1 MIKRKTRRKI
11 KNKRKI
17 KLILIGSLMILITL
31 GFFSY
36 KYLNLY
42 LIQDK
47 EKKSVKYYLDKVTDK
62 IIDDNKQDD
71 IQENNDNLFNYVAVV
86 EIPKIKLVRGLVDKN
101 DSLNNVNH
109 NIQILK
115 ESTMPNVE
123 HSNLYLA
130 AHSGDSSVSYF
141 KYLDRLIYDDEV
153 YIYYQNIKYIYK
165 VVKLYEI
172 DKNGYAEIKRS
183 GGTKHLILVT
193 CIDGT
198 EKQLVIIC
206 DLKEERQNNEI

>member
-1 MIKRKTRRKI
+1 MRKRKARKPIKSKRKT
-11 KNKRKI
+11 
-17 KLILIGSLMILITL
+17 KLILIGSLMIFITL

-47 EKKSVKYYLDKVTDK
+47 EERSVKYYLNKVTDK
-62 IIDDNKQDD
+62 IIDNNIDED
-71 IQENNDNLFNYVAVV
+71 ITEEKDLINYIAVV

-101 DSLNNVNH
+101 DSLNNVDY

-115 ESTMPNVE
+115 ESTMPNVDY
-123 HSNLYLA
+123 SNLYLA
-130 AHSGDSSVSYF
+130 AHSGSSSVSYF
-141 KYLDRLIYDDEV
+141 KYLDRLIYNDEV

-172 DKNGYAEIKRS
+172 DKNGYAEIQRR

-206 DLKEERQNNEI
+206 DLKEEREGNEV

>member
-1 MIKRKTRRKI
+1 MIF
-11 KNKRKI
+11 
-17 KLILIGSLMILITL
+17 ITL

-42 LIQDK
+42 LIQGK
-47 EKKSVKYYLDKVTDK
+47 EERSVKYYLNKVTDK
-62 IIDDNKQDD
+62 IIDNNIDED
-71 IQENNDNLFNYVAVV
+71 ITEEKDLINYIAVV

-101 DSLNNVNH
+101 DSLNNVDY

-115 ESTMPNVE
+115 ESTMPNVDY
-123 HSNLYLA
+123 SNLYLA
-130 AHSGDSSVSYF
+130 AHSGSSSVSYF
-141 KYLDRLIYDDEV
+141 KYLDRLIYNDEV

-172 DKNGYAEIKRS
+172 DKNGYAEIQRR

-206 DLKEERQNNEI
+206 DLKEEREGNEV

>member
-1 MIKRKTRRKI
+1 MIF
-11 KNKRKI
+11 
-17 KLILIGSLMILITL
+17 ITL

-47 EKKSVKYYLDKVTDK
+47 EERSVKYYLNKVTDK
-62 IIDDNKQDD
+62 IIDNNIDDNITEEKDL
-71 IQENNDNLFNYVAVV
+71 INYIAVV

-101 DSLNNVNH
+101 DSLNNVDY

-115 ESTMPNVE
+115 ESTMPNVDY
-123 HSNLYLA
+123 SNLYLA
-130 AHSGDSSVSYF
+130 AHSGSSSVSYF
-141 KYLDRLIYDDEV
+141 KYLDRLIYNDEV
-153 YIYYQNIKYIYK
+153 NIYYQNIKYIYK

-172 DKNGYAEIKRS
+172 DKNGYAEIQRR

-206 DLKEERQNNEI
+206 DLKEEREGNEV

>member
-1 MIKRKTRRKI
+1 MRKRKARKPIKSKRKT
-11 KNKRKI
+11 
-17 KLILIGSLMILITL
+17 KLILIGSLMIFITL

-47 EKKSVKYYLDKVTDK
+47 EERSVKYYLNKVTDK
-62 IIDDNKQDD
+62 IIDNNIDDNITEEKDL
-71 IQENNDNLFNYVAVV
+71 INYIAVV

-101 DSLNNVNH
+101 DSLNNVDY

-115 ESTMPNVE
+115 ESTMPNVDY
-123 HSNLYLA
+123 SNLYLA
-130 AHSGDSSVSYF
+130 AHSGSSSVSYF
-141 KYLDRLIYDDEV
+141 KYLDRLIYNDEV

-172 DKNGYAEIKRS
+172 DKNGYAEIQRR

-206 DLKEERQNNEI
+206 DLKEEREGNEV

>member
-1 MIKRKTRRKI
+1 MRKRKARRPIKSKRKT
-11 KNKRKI
+11 
-17 KLILIGSLMILITL
+17 KLILIGSLMIFITL

-47 EKKSVKYYLDKVTDK
+47 EERSVKYYLNKVTDK
-62 IIDDNKQDD
+62 IIDNNIDDNITEEKDL
-71 IQENNDNLFNYVAVV
+71 INYIAVV

-101 DSLNNVNH
+101 DSLNNVDY

-115 ESTMPNVE
+115 ESTMPNVDY
-123 HSNLYLA
+123 SNLYLA
-130 AHSGDSSVSYF
+130 AHSGSSSVSYF
-141 KYLDRLIYDDEV
+141 KYLDRLIYNDEV

-172 DKNGYAEIKRS
+172 DKNGYAEIQRR

-206 DLKEERQNNEI
+206 DLKEEREGNEV

>member
-1 MIKRKTRRKI
+1 MIF
-11 KNKRKI
+11 
-17 KLILIGSLMILITL
+17 ITL

-47 EKKSVKYYLDKVTDK
+47 EERSVKYYLNKVTDK
-62 IIDDNKQDD
+62 IIDNNIDED
-71 IQENNDNLFNYVAVV
+71 ITEEKDLINYIAVV

-101 DSLNNVNH
+101 DSLNNVDY

-115 ESTMPNVE
+115 ESTMPNVDY
-123 HSNLYLA
+123 SNLYLA
-130 AHSGDSSVSYF
+130 AHSGSSSVSYF
-141 KYLDRLIYDDEV
+141 KYLDRLIYNDEV

-172 DKNGYAEIKRS
+172 DKNGYAEIQRRGS
-183 GGTKHLILVT
+183 TKHLILVT

-206 DLKEERQNNEI
+206 DLKY

>member
-1 MIKRKTRRKI
+1 MRKRKTRRPI
-11 KNKRKI
+11 KNKRKT
-17 KLILIGSLMILITL
+17 KLILIGSLMIFITL

-47 EKKSVKYYLDKVTDK
+47 EERSVKYYLNKVTDK
-62 IIDDNKQDD
+62 IIDNNIDED
-71 IQENNDNLFNYVAVV
+71 ITEEKDLIDYIAVV

-101 DSLNNVNH
+101 DSLNNVDY

-115 ESTMPNVE
+115 ESTMPNVDY
-123 HSNLYLA
+123 SNLYLA
-130 AHSGDSSVSYF
+130 AHSGSSSVSYF
-141 KYLDRLIYDDEV
+141 KYLDRLIYNDEV

-172 DKNGYAEIKRS
+172 DKNGYAEIQRR

-206 DLKEERQNNEI
+206 DLKEEREGNEV

>member
-1 MIKRKTRRKI
+1 MIF
-11 KNKRKI
+11 
-17 KLILIGSLMILITL
+17 ITL

-47 EKKSVKYYLDKVTDK
+47 EERSVKYYLNKVTDK
-62 IIDDNKQDD
+62 IIDNNIDED
-71 IQENNDNLFNYVAVV
+71 ITEEKDLINYIAVV

-101 DSLNNVNH
+101 DSLNNVDY

-115 ESTMPNVE
+115 ESTMPNVDY
-123 HSNLYLA
+123 SNLYLA
-130 AHSGDSSVSYF
+130 AHSGNSSVSYF
-141 KYLDRLIYDDEV
+141 KYLDRLIYNDEV

-172 DKNGYAEIKRS
+172 DKNGYAEIQRR

-193 CIDGT
+193 CIDDT

-206 DLKEERQNNEI
+206 DLKEEREGNEV

>member
-1 MIKRKTRRKI
+1 MRKRKTRRPI
-11 KNKRKI
+11 KNKRKT
-17 KLILIGSLMILITL
+17 KLILIGSLMIFITL

-47 EKKSVKYYLDKVTDK
+47 EERSVKYYLNKVTDK
-62 IIDDNKQDD
+62 IIDNNIDED
-71 IQENNDNLFNYVAVV
+71 ITEEKDLINYIAVV
-86 EIPKIKLVRGLVDKN
+86 EIPKIKLIRGLVDKN
-101 DSLNNVNH
+101 DSLNNVDY

-115 ESTMPNVE
+115 ESTMPNVDY
-123 HSNLYLA
+123 SNLYLA
-130 AHSGDSSVSYF
+130 AHSGSSSVSYF
-141 KYLDRLIYDDEV
+141 KYLDRLIYNDEV

-172 DKNGYAEIKRS
+172 DKNGYAEIQRR

-206 DLKEERQNNEI
+206 DLKEEREGNEV

>member
-1 MIKRKTRRKI
+1 MIF
-11 KNKRKI
+11 
-17 KLILIGSLMILITL
+17 ITL

-42 LIQDK
+42 SIQDK
-47 EKKSVKYYLDKVTDK
+47 EKRSVKYYLDKVTDK
-62 IIDDNKQDD
+62 IVDNNIDED
-71 IQENNDNLFNYVAVV
+71 IKEKNDLINYIAVV
-86 EIPKIKLVRGLVDKN
+86 EIPKINLVRGLVDKN
-101 DSLNNVNH
+101 DSLNNVDY

-123 HSNLYLA
+123 YSNLYLA
-130 AHSGDSSVSYF
+130 AHSGSSSVSYF
-141 KYLDRLIYDDEV
+141 KYLDRLIYNDEV
-153 YIYYQNIKYIYK
+153 YIYYQDIKYIYK

-172 DKNGYAEIKRS
+172 DKNGYAEIQRQ

-206 DLKEERQNNEI
+206 DLEEERKNDEV

>member
-1 MIKRKTRRKI
+1 MIF
-11 KNKRKI
+11 
-17 KLILIGSLMILITL
+17 ITL

-47 EKKSVKYYLDKVTDK
+47 EERSVKYYLNKVTDK
-62 IIDDNKQDD
+62 IIDNNIDDNITEEKDL
-71 IQENNDNLFNYVAVV
+71 INYIAVV

-101 DSLNNVNH
+101 DFLNNVDY

-123 HSNLYLA
+123 FSNLYLA
-130 AHSGDSSVSYF
+130 AHSGSSSVSYF
-141 KYLDRLIYDDEV
+141 KYLDRLIYNDAV

-172 DKNGYAEIKRS
+172 DKNGYAEIQRR

-206 DLKEERQNNEI
+206 DLKEEREGNEV

>member
-1 MIKRKTRRKI
+1 MRKRKTRRPI
-11 KNKRKI
+11 KNKRKT
-17 KLILIGSLMILITL
+17 KLILIGSLMIFITL

-47 EKKSVKYYLDKVTDK
+47 EERSVKYYLNKVTDK
-62 IIDDNKQDD
+62 IIDNNIDDNITEEKDL
-71 IQENNDNLFNYVAVV
+71 INYIAVV

-101 DSLNNVNH
+101 DSLNNVDY

-115 ESTMPNVE
+115 ESTMPNVDY
-123 HSNLYLA
+123 SNLYLA
-130 AHSGDSSVSYF
+130 AHSGSSSVSYF
-141 KYLDRLIYDDEV
+141 KYLDRLIYNDEV

-172 DKNGYAEIKRS
+172 DKNGYAEIQRR

-206 DLKEERQNNEI
+206 DLKEEREGNEV

>member
-1 MIKRKTRRKI
+1 MIF
-11 KNKRKI
+11 
-17 KLILIGSLMILITL
+17 ITL

-47 EKKSVKYYLDKVTDK
+47 EERSVKYYLNKVTDK
-62 IIDDNKQDD
+62 IIDNNIDED
-71 IQENNDNLFNYVAVV
+71 ITEEKDLINYIAVV

-101 DSLNNVNH
+101 DSLNNVDY

-115 ESTMPNVE
+115 ESTMPNVDY
-123 HSNLYLA
+123 SNLYLA
-130 AHSGDSSVSYF
+130 AHSGSSSVSYF
-141 KYLDRLIYDDEV
+141 KYLDRLIYNDEV

-172 DKNGYAEIKRS
+172 DKKGYAEIQRR

-206 DLKEERQNNEI
+206 DLKEEREGNEV